1 MDLRRI
7 NLNLLIHFD
16 TLMAELSVSKAA
28 EKTFLT
34 QTAMSYIL
42 KELRELFDDPLFI
55 RKSHG
60 LQPTQRALDL
70 APKIKDFLDSTQ
82 NIFQANLFDPLTQ
95 DLTIKAILSV
105 HGEYL
110 LLPKLCAYLSVH
122 SPNFTLK
129 TMSLSE
135 YLNLEQLLATEVD
148 FMVGPAFLETGNNSS
163 AELLFLEEVVC
174 VMGAANPLFHQDMTI
189 TDYINAEHVDV
200 QFGYLRKDNLLF
212 QVLAGF
218 GKRKIKIVV
227 PHLHNIC
234 EVIGKT
240 NCIALMPRTLAASLN
255 EIYPFVI
262 KPFPF
267 PINEY
272 RIMFHYHKRLEN
284 DKGLQWIMG
293 VIKNHCCL

>member
-1 MDLRRI
+1 MDIRRI

-16 TLMAELSVSKAA
+16 TLMTELSVSKAA

-70 APKIKDFLDSTQ
+70 SPRVKDFLESTK
-82 NIFQANLFDPLTQ
+82 NIFQENIFDPFTQ
-95 DLTIKAILSV
+95 DLSIKAILSV

-110 LLPKLCAYLSVH
+110 ILSKLCAYLSTH
-122 SPNFTLK
+122 APNFTLK
-129 TMSLSE
+129 SMSLSE
-135 YLNLEQLLATEVD
+135 YLNLEHLLATEVD
-148 FMVGPAFLETGNNSS
+148 FLVGPAFLETGNNAS

-174 VMGAANPLFHQDMTI
+174 VMGATNPLVEQEMNI
-189 TDYINAEHVDV
+189 NDYIEAEHVDV

-227 PHLHNIC
+227 PHLHNLC
-234 EVIGKT
+234 EVVSQT
-240 NCIALMPRTLAASLN
+240 NCIAVMPRSLATSFN
-255 EIYPFVI
+255 KMYPFVI

-267 PINEY
+267 PIKEY
-272 RIMFHYHKRLEN
+272 RIMIHYHKRLEN
-284 DKGLQWIMG
+284 DKRLQWIIG
-293 VIKNHCCL
+293 VIKNHCW